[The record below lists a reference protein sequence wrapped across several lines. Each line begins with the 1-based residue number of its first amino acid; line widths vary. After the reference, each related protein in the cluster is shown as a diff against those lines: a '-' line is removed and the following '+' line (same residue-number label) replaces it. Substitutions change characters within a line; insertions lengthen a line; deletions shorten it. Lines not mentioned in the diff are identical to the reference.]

1 MPVNAISDSEITNVT
16 IVFESAS
23 KAPLIQ
29 LGPFLFHNLTEGE
42 HGGGHGG
49 GGGGVV
55 HVAAAVA
62 STTQD
67 EVGRK
72 YERDGTDEV
81 NLIKPR
87 VRGPM
92 SMEIAAREN

>member
-42 HGGGHGG
+42 R

-55 HVAAAVA
+55 HVAAVVA
-62 STTQD
+62 CTTQD